1 MNEIALLVDEQG
13 EDINMITENINQAG
27 ENLL

>member
-13 EDINMITENINQAG
+13 
-27 ENLL
+27 